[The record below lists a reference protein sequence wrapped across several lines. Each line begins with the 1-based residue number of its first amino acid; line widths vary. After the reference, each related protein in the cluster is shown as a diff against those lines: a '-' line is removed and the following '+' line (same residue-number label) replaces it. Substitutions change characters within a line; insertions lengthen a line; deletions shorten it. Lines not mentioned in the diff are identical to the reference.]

1 MSDNVIQTSFAA
13 GELAP
18 SIFAHTDLSKYK
30 SGAALMRNWFV
41 DYRSGASTCPGTA
54 FVIQALISGKPV
66 RLIPFQFSSSVAY
79 IIEFGDFYCRFITD
93 GGAVLETGFAITAVN
108 NTNPG
113 QVTAAGNNFVNDDW
127 VYITDVGGATR
138 YNNRFYKVSVSGS
151 TVTLFDVNGVAVDT
165 TSFGTYTSGGT
176 IARVYKIASPYAAAD
191 LQLLKFVQS
200 ASLMTFT
207 HPSYAP
213 YKLVATAPTNWA
225 FSLITFGTS
234 LSAPGGVS
242 GAAAGGTGA
251 WYSYEVTA
259 VDSDG
264 QESVASTAAAIND
277 KANITTTAGTNTIT
291 WSAATGATS
300 YNVYKTELSTATLVP
315 SGLAYG
321 FIGTATGLTFID
333 SNIVPEFSI
342 TPPIVDNP
350 FTANNPNCFCYF
362 QQRAVYAG
370 SNSQPTT
377 FWMSQ
382 PGAFNN
388 FNYSNPTQEDD
399 AITDTIVS
407 LQVNA
412 IKSMVPM
419 PGGLVMLTSKG
430 AWQVSGGSGGAGG
443 TTAITPINAIA
454 TPQAYNGASDV
465 QPLVINY
472 DIVYVQAKGSI
483 IRDLSYNIYA
493 NIYTGTD
500 ISVLSN
506 HLFLSY
512 QITEWAYAEEPF
524 KIIWAVR
531 DDGTLLSL
539 TFVKEQE
546 IYGWAHRDTLGLFKS
561 VASIT
566 EGQVD
571 AVYVAVKRYI
581 GGSWVQMIERMDDRM
596 FTYSNANP
604 LNATTLPI
612 PCIRA
617 NAESSWCVDCG
628 LQSTLPEPAATLM
641 ADTSFSTVNFTT
653 DAAVFAITDEGSV
666 IRMGGG
672 IATVDTFVTSTH
684 VIGTWTTSPAQTLP
698 NDPLNTPVPQDAGD
712 WTLTVPFTTFY
723 IPHLVGQTVSILA
736 DGGVVTKQV
745 VAADG
750 SITLDNEATLVTVG
764 LGFRAQLQ
772 TMPLDVND
780 GGGTIQGKRK
790 KINALTIKAVNT
802 RGLQSGSTFGS
813 LTPIKELAP
822 QVVLGEPIPLA
833 TGDERIIMDPNWTV
847 EGQVCIQ
854 QDDPLPATVL
864 GVVPEITIGDK

>member
-30 SGAALMRNWFV
+30 SGAALMRNFFV
-41 DYRSGASTCPGTA
+41 DYRSGASTRPGTK
-54 FVIQALISGKPV
+54 FVIQALLSSTPI

-79 IIEFGDFYCRFITD
+79 IIEFGDFYCRFITE
-93 GGAVLETGFAITAVN
+93 GGAVLETGFAISGVN

-113 QVTAAGNNFVNDDW
+113 QVTAVGNNFVNDDW
-127 VYITDVGGATR
+127 VYITGVVGATR
-138 YNNRFYKVSVSGS
+138 YNNRFYKVTVSGS
-151 TVTLFDVNGVAVDT
+151 TITLFDVNGVAVDT
-165 TSFGTYTSGGT
+165 SAFGTYTSGGA
-176 IARVYKIASPYAAAD
+176 IARVYKIASPYAATD
-191 LQLLKFVQS
+191 LALLKFAQS
-200 ASLMTFT
+200 ASFMTFT
-207 HPSYAP
+207 HPSYVP
-213 YKLVATAPTNWA
+213 YNLVASAPTSWA
-225 FSLITFGTS
+225 FTAITFGTT
-234 LSAPGGVS
+234 LTAPTGV
-242 GAAAGGTGA
+242 GTAAAGGTGA
-251 WYSYEVTA
+251 YYSYAVTA
-259 VDSDG
+259 VDTAG
-264 QESVASTAAAIND
+264 QESTSSAAALDN

-291 WSAATGATS
+291 WSAVTGAAS
-300 YNVYKTELSTATLVP
+300 YNVYKTELSVAGAVP
-315 SGLAYG
+315 AGQAYG
-321 FIGTATGLTFID
+321 YIGYATALSFID
-333 SNIVPEFSI
+333 SNIVPDFST

-350 FTANNPNCFCYF
+350 FSGGNNPITFCYY

-370 SNSQPTT
+370 STTQPTT

-382 PGAFNN
+382 PGSFNN

-399 AITDTIVS
+399 SITDTIVS

-430 AWQVSGGSGGAGG
+430 AWQISGGSGGAGG
-443 TTAITPINAIA
+443 TVAITPINAIA

-483 IRDLSYNIYA
+483 VRDLSYNIYA

-506 HLFLSY
+506 HLFLNY

-524 KIIWAVR
+524 KIVWAIR

-546 IYGWAHRDTLGLFKS
+546 IYGWAHSDTLGLFKS
-561 VASIT
+561 IASIT

-571 AVYVAVKRYI
+571 AVYTCAKRFI
-581 GGSWVQMIERMDDRM
+581 GGRWVQMIERFDDRM

-604 LNATTLPI
+604 LSASTLPI

-628 LQSTLPEPAATLM
+628 TQSTLVTPAATLS
-641 ADTSFSTVNFTT
+641 ADTSYGTVNFST
-653 DAAVFAITDEGSV
+653 DASVFTSGDVGSI

-672 IATVDTFVTSTH
+672 IAEVTSF
-684 VIGTWTTSPAQTLP
+684 VSGLSVVGEWTTSPAATIP
-698 NDPLNTPVPQDAGD
+698 NDPLNTPIPQDSGD
-712 WTLTVPFTTFY
+712 WSITPPSTTFFNLDY
-723 IPHLVGQTVSILA
+723 LEGQTVSILA
-736 DGGVVTKQV
+736 DGGVVTPQTV
-745 VAADG
+745 VDG
-750 SITLDNEATLVTVG
+750 SITLQSPASLVTVG

-772 TMPLDVND
+772 TMPLDVSES
-780 GGGTIQGKRK
+780 GGTSQAKRK
-790 KINALTIKAVNT
+790 KISALTVLANNT
-802 RGLQSGSTFGS
+802 RGLLAGSTFGS

-822 QVVLGEPIPLA
+822 QTTLGQPIPLV
-833 TGDERIIMDPNWTV
+833 TGQERIVMDPNWTV
-847 EGQVCIQ
+847 EGQICLQ
-854 QDDPLPATVL
+854 QDDPLPATIL